1 VATAALAK
9 RLVPEFATLS
19 DADVEEWIADA
30 TTLLNAAAFGVSWPH
45 ACAYF
50 AGHLYLQAQGGAG
63 GSSTAAGPVTS
74 VRDRGWAVTYG
85 SSSSSSSSSGDAEL
99 GETIPG
105 RRFLQLRKMAGI
117 GSGRVLS

>member
-74 VRDRGWAVTYG
+74 PNATPTR
-85 SSSSSSSSSGDAEL
+85 
-99 GETIPG
+99 PG
-105 RRFLQLRKMAGI
+105 PTAISAGP
-117 GSGRVLS
+117 RPVV